1 MAALRTEHQAEL
13 DRIRRDAADAQHQA
27 AAEHTEIV
35 DRLRAE
41 LSAAAERRATQHAH
55 QLAELHRQRGAAD
68 HEIEVLRTRLTP
80 DPTVAGHG

>member
-41 LSAAAERRATQHAH
+41 LSAAAERRAT
-55 QLAELHRQRGAAD
+55 
-68 HEIEVLRTRLTP
+68 
-80 DPTVAGHG
+80 